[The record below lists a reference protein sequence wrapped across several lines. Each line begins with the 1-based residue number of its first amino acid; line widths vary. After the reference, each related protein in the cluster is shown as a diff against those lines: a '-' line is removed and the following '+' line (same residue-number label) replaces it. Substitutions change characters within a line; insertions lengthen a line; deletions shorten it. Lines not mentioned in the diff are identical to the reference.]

1 MGAGGKTDPTKI
13 RVADLYD
20 THTCKLAFY
29 VRKRLK
35 KLEVAKGVRAV
46 FSIEEMDKNSLI
58 MTDGANFKQSAY
70 GTISYL
76 PAAFGG
82 VAASV
87 VIRDLLGIEVD
98 TQKRPKMMK
107 SSEIGKKK

>member
-1 MGAGGKTDPTKI
+1 M
-13 RVADLYD
+13 
-20 THTCKLAFY
+20 
-29 VRKRLK
+29 
-35 KLEVAKGVRAV
+35 EVAKGVRAV
-46 FSIEEMDKNSLI
+46 YSLEEMDKDSLV
-58 MTDGANFKQSAY
+58 MTDGSNFKQSAY

-87 VIRDLLGIEVD
+87 VIRDLLGIPIE

-107 SSEIGKKK
+107 GSKINKKK